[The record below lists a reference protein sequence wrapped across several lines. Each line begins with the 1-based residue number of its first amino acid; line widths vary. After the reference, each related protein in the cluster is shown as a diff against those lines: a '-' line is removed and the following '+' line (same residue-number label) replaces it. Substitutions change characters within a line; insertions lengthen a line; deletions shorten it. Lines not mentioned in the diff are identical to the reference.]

1 MTEYEFELYLHVR
14 KEDDREKLVQLANQ
28 HWYNRVNELGE
39 DEREV
44 SCNWLGLVRSIF
56 LCSDSVA
63 CGDAMGRNFLS
74 GGAEVSGNYW
84 NVVLYSYGEG
94 FSNNTFEW
102 LSRVCS
108 CDAVRVVV
116 GEDSETTVEDLGSDY
131 CLEWSKQYIM
141 CMRDIIL
148 SLLLSIYIAYIKY
161 KKSEDLS
168 VASWVL
174 WIIASCADSLYSV
187 LLGRVELIIA
197 SLLNFVLIGLVF
209 VLIIYHRKNR
219 TVV

>member
-1 MTEYEFELYLHVR
+1 MTEYEFELHLHVR
-14 KEDDREKLVQLANQ
+14 KEDDREKLLQLAKEY
-28 HWYNRVNELGE
+28 WYNRVNELGE

-56 LCSDSVA
+56 PCSDRVA

-74 GGAEVSGNYW
+74 GGKEVYGNYW

-116 GEDSETTVEDLGSDY
+116 DEDSETTVEDLGSDY
-131 CLEWSKQYIM
+131 CLEWSK
-141 CMRDIIL
+141 
-148 SLLLSIYIAYIKY
+148 
-161 KKSEDLS
+161 
-168 VASWVL
+168 
-174 WIIASCADSLYSV
+174 
-187 LLGRVELIIA
+187 
-197 SLLNFVLIGLVF
+197 
-209 VLIIYHRKNR
+209 
-219 TVV
+219 